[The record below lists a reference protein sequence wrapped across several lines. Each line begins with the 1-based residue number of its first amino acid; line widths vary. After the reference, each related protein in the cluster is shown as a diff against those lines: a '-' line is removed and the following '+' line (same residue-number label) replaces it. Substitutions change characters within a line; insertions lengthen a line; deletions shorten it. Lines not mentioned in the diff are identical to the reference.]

1 MTVEQPVDTAH
12 VWFIN
17 AVDYF
22 SIDIFVNGAE
32 QPTLTDAK
40 PLKIGPQFEVDG
52 TLGKPFQTYGFQV
65 RKKDD
70 PSRGQP
76 AEGVLAE
83 ASVDL
88 QRGLSFTAVF
98 HAGDA
103 PYTYRLSIFAND
115 FRASGNGRLEVRHG
129 AFPPEM
135 TWTIEPKPGADPS
148 IPFDQRSGTLRRGQ
162 WQQATELVEN
172 DYRLEFRVGGQ
183 LYAFNK
189 DLEIEAEKMLATYFV
204 GNPDPANTEL
214 NDLEDYL
221 LVQEFKLPPGPA
233 LQKVVTAPREAYAR
247 TNRNQPVA
255 FDLPELSGFESN
267 PISGKLTASDPDGY
281 VTNLAIVGVSPDLG
295 SIRIPDN
302 GVSPSE
308 EIGGSA
314 SAIVCVDGD
323 TPAGCYDIRVR
334 ANPQSL
340 AETATVSLKLEVKPV
355 TAERL
360 SKLVENFRVQD
371 KIEPAFAQELQ
382 TLSDEVAAAV
392 ANDALALAQERLKT
406 FAGRAESEAGAA
418 VDEAA
423 SKDLARE
430 AMAMSA
436 WLERRQKANE
446 EVSICAT

>member
-1 MTVEQPVDTAH
+1 MTVEQPIDTAH

-17 AVDYF
+17 AVEYF
-22 SIDIFVNGAE
+22 AIDIYVNGAE

-40 PLKIGPQFEVDG
+40 PLKIGPQFEADG
-52 TLGKPFQTYGFQV
+52 SRGKPFQTYGFQV

-88 QRGLSFTAVF
+88 ERGRSFTALF

-103 PYTYRLSIFAND
+103 PYSYVLSIFAND
-115 FRASGNGRLEVRHG
+115 FRASGNGRLEVRH
-129 AFPPEM
+129 AAYPAQM
-135 TWTIEPKPGADPS
+135 TWTIEPKAGADPA
-148 IPFDQRSGTLRRGQ
+148 IPFDRRTGALDRGQ

-183 LYAFNK
+183 LYAFHQ

-204 GNPDPANTEL
+204 GNPDPATTEM
-214 NDLEDYL
+214 NDLADYL
-221 LVQEFKLPPGPA
+221 LVQEFKLPPGPT
-233 LQKVVTAPREAYAR
+233 LQKTVTEPAEAYAR
-247 TNRNQPVA
+247 ENRNQPVA

-267 PISGKLTASDPDGY
+267 PISGRLTARDPDGY
-281 VTNLAIVGVSPDLG
+281 VTNLAIVGISPDLG

-308 EIGGSA
+308 EIGDPA
-314 SAIVCVDGD
+314 TAIVCVDGD

-334 ANPQSL
+334 ANPQSF
-340 AETATVSLKLEVKPV
+340 AETATVTLKLEVKPV
-355 TAERL
+355 SAERL
-360 SKLVENFRVQD
+360 SNLVKDYRVQD
-371 KIEPAFAQELQ
+371 RSESGLAAELQ
-382 TLSDEVAAAV
+382 GLTDEIAAAV
-392 ANDALALAQERLKT
+392 ANDTLALAQERLKT
-406 FAGRAESEAGAA
+406 FAGRVESQSGGA
-418 VDEAA
+418 VEEQAA
-423 SKDLARE
+423 TDLAQE

-436 WLERRQKANE
+436 WLERRQKAAE
-446 EVSICAT
+446 DTAICAT

>member
-1 MTVEQPVDTAH
+1 MTVEQPIDTAH

-22 SIDIFVNGAE
+22 PIDIYVNGAE

-40 PLKIGPQFEVDG
+40 PLKIGPQFEADG
-52 TLGKPFQTYGFQV
+52 SAGKPFQTYGFQV

-76 AEGVLAE
+76 AEGVLAQ

-88 QRGLSFTAVF
+88 QRGRSFTAVF

-103 PYTYRLSIFAND
+103 PYTYALSIFAND
-115 FRASGNGRLEVRHG
+115 FRASGNGRLEVRNT
-129 AFPPEM
+129 AYPKTM
-135 TWTIEPKPGADPS
+135 TWTIEPKPGADPA
-148 IPFDQRSGTLRRGQ
+148 IPFEQRTGTLARGQ
-162 WQQATELVEN
+162 WQQATEMVEN

-189 DLEIEAEKMLATYFV
+189 DLEIEAEKMLATYFI
-204 GNPDPANTEL
+204 GNPDPATTEL

-221 LVQEFKLPPGPA
+221 LVQEFKLPPGPT
-233 LQKVVTAPREAYAR
+233 LQKTVTEPAEAFAR
-247 TNRNQPVA
+247 TNTNQPVA
-255 FDLPELSGFESN
+255 FDLPDLAGFESN
-267 PISGKLTASDPDGY
+267 PISGRLTATDPDGY
-281 VTNLAIVGVSPDLG
+281 VTNLAIVGVAPDLG

-308 EIGGSA
+308 EIGDPA
-314 SAIVCVDGD
+314 TAIVCVDGD

-340 AETATVSLKLEVKPV
+340 AETATVTLKLEVKPV

-360 SKLVENFRVQD
+360 STLVADYRVQD
-371 KIEPAFAQELQ
+371 RIQDPFAAELQ
-382 TLSDEVAAAV
+382 TLTDEIAAAV
-392 ANDALALAQERLKT
+392 ANQTLALAQERLKT
-406 FAGRAESEAGAA
+406 FAGRAESQAGAG
-418 VDEAA
+418 VEEQA

-436 WLERRQKANE
+436 WLERRQKAAE
-446 EVSICAT
+446 DTAICAT